1 MILSYDKLGVYMPK
15 VFGRDKIVELV
26 WRRLEDKSVVFVA
39 ERRVGK
45 TTVLDE
51 IKDKYDENC
60 IVIYSDLEK
69 ISSPIELVENLLN
82 STYEYQNK
90 RGKAFKLFEDAKG
103 LFQNIEQIG
112 KVKFSKEK
120 EKDWK
125 SLLQKTIHSI
135 CEQSEERVVFL
146 WDEIPYML
154 QKIHS
159 NEKKKES
166 LDNSAIEIM
175 DTLRALMGEI
185 DNLRFVYTGSIGLHH
200 VISEIAGDLASQ
212 PTNDMD
218 TIPLDPLTEK
228 YAREMTES
236 YLEKE
241 LVEYTD
247 SAIINVICNECDCV
261 PFYMEKVI
269 KKLSLLDEVTVD
281 ITKKEI
287 AKIIIDANNEL
298 EMEHF
303 RERLSKYYTGIVKD
317 TNGNEI
323 KKSSIAKELL
333 NFMAISDESKS
344 IDECHG
350 YLKSVYSLENRDLT
364 IKLLD
369 FLAKDYYIQKDLDNK
384 YSFCFTLI
392 RRWWIM
398 AEGLESRG
406 GQS

>member
-1 MILSYDKLGVYMPK
+1 MSI
-15 VFGRDKIVELV
+15 VFGRDKIVELI
-26 WRRLEDKSVVFVA
+26 WRRLEEKSIIFVA

-45 TTVLDE
+45 TTVLDV
-51 IKDKYDENC
+51 IKEKYDDNC

-69 ISSPIELVENLLN
+69 ISSPIELVENVLN

-112 KVKFSKEK
+112 KVKFSKK
-120 EKDWK
+120 REKDWK
-125 SLLQKTIHSI
+125 SLLQKAIHSI
-135 CEQSEERVVFL
+135 CDQSETRVVFL

-159 NEKKKES
+159 KEKKSNSTE
-166 LDNSAIEIM
+166 NSAIDII

-200 VISEIAGDLASQ
+200 VISEIAGDLPSQ
-212 PTNDMD
+212 PTNNMQ
-218 TIPLDPLTEK
+218 TIELKPLTK
-228 YAREMTES
+228 VYAKEMTEA

-241 LVEYTD
+241 MVEYSD
-247 SAIINVICNECDCV
+247 NDIVEIIYTECDRI
-261 PFYMEKVI
+261 PFYIENII
-269 KKLSLLDEVTVD
+269 KKLSLIEDEITVE
-281 ITKKEI
+281 IVKNEI

-303 RERLSKYYTGIVKD
+303 RDRLSKYYLGSTKD
-317 TNGNEI
+317 TNNHEI
-323 KKSSIAKELL
+323 KRADIAKELL
-333 NFMAISDESKS
+333 NFLAIADEPKS
-344 IDECHG
+344 IDECNM

-369 FLAKDYYIQKDLDNK
+369 FLAKDYYIAKDLDNK

-392 RRWWIM
+392 KRWWIM
-398 AEGLESRG
+398 AEGLEDKG
-406 GQS
+406 GMS

>member
-1 MILSYDKLGVYMPK
+1 
-15 VFGRDKIVELV
+15 VFGRDKIVELI
-26 WRRLEDKSVVFVA
+26 WRRLEEKSIIFVA

-45 TTVLDE
+45 TTVLDV
-51 IKDKYDENC
+51 IKEKYDDNC

-69 ISSPIELVENLLN
+69 ISSPIELVENVLN

-120 EKDWK
+120 EREWK
-125 SLLQKTIHSI
+125 SLLMKAIHSI
-135 CEQSEERVVFL
+135 CKQSNERVVFL

-159 NEKKKES
+159 NEKKSDTTE
-166 LDNSAIEIM
+166 NSAIDIM

-200 VISEIAGDLASQ
+200 VISEIAGDLPSQ
-212 PTNDMD
+212 PTNDMQ
-218 TIPLDPLTEK
+218 TIELKPLTEI
-228 YAREMTES
+228 YAKEMTES

-241 LVEYTD
+241 MVEYSD
-247 SAIINVICNECDCV
+247 NDIVEIIYTECDRI
-261 PFYMEKVI
+261 PFYIENII
-269 KKLSLLDEVTVD
+269 KKLSLIEDEITVE
-281 ITKKEI
+281 IVKNEI

-303 RERLSKYYTGIVKD
+303 RDRLSKYYLGSTKD
-317 TNGNEI
+317 TNNHEI
-323 KKSSIAKELL
+323 KRADIAKELL
-333 NFMAISDESKS
+333 NFLAIADEPKS
-344 IDECHG
+344 IDECNM

-369 FLAKDYYIQKDLDNK
+369 FLAKDYYIAKDASNK

-392 RRWWIM
+392 KRWWIM
-398 AEGLESRG
+398 AEGLEDKG
-406 GQS
+406 GMS

>member
-1 MILSYDKLGVYMPK
+1 MSV
-15 VFGRDKIVELV
+15 VFGRDKIVELI
-26 WRRLEDKSVVFVA
+26 WKRLEEKSIVFVA

-51 IKDKYDENC
+51 IKDKYDDSC

-69 ISSPIELVENLLN
+69 ISSPIELVENVLN
-82 STYEYQNK
+82 STYEYQSK

-103 LFQNIEQIG
+103 LFSNIDQIG
-112 KVKFSKEK
+112 KVKFSKER

-154 QKIHS
+154 QKINS
-159 NEKKKES
+159 NEKKKDITES
-166 LDNSAIEIM
+166 SAIEIM

-218 TIPLDPLTEK
+218 TIPLHPLTEK

-236 YLEKE
+236 YLKKE
-241 LVEYTD
+241 SVEYTD
-247 SAIINVICNECDCV
+247 SAIINVICNECDRV

-281 ITKKEI
+281 VTKEEI

-303 RERLSKYYTGIVKD
+303 RERLPKYYTGTVKD
-317 TNGNEI
+317 VKGNKI
-323 KKSSIAKELL
+323 KKADVAKELL
-333 NFMAISDESKS
+333 NFLAISDEPKS
-344 IDECHG
+344 IDGCDM
-350 YLKSVYSLENRDLT
+350 YLKSVYSIEKRDLT

-369 FLAKDYYIQKDLDNK
+369 FLAKDYYIAKDLENK
-384 YSFCFTLI
+384 YSFCFSLI

-398 AEGLESRG
+398 AEGLESQG
-406 GQS
+406 GMSHE

>member
-1 MILSYDKLGVYMPK
+1 MSI
-15 VFGRDKIVELV
+15 VFGRDKIVELI
-26 WRRLEDKSVVFVA
+26 WRRLEEKSIVFVA

-45 TTVLDE
+45 TTVLDV
-51 IKDKYDENC
+51 IKEKYDDNC

-69 ISSPIELVENLLN
+69 ISSPIELVENVLN

-112 KVKFSKEK
+112 KVKFSKER

-125 SLLQKTIHSI
+125 SLLQKAIHSI
-135 CEQSEERVVFL
+135 CDQSETRVVFL

-159 NEKKKES
+159 KEKKSNSTE
-166 LDNSAIEIM
+166 NSAIDIM
-175 DTLRALMGEI
+175 DTLRALMGKI

-200 VISEIAGDLASQ
+200 VISEIAGDLPSQ
-212 PTNDMD
+212 PTNNMQ
-218 TIPLDPLTEK
+218 TIELKPLIEE
-228 YAREMTES
+228 YAKEMTEAC
-236 YLEKE
+236 LEKE
-241 LVEYTD
+241 MVEYSD
-247 SAIINVICNECDCV
+247 NDIVEIIYTECDRI
-261 PFYMEKVI
+261 PFYIENII
-269 KKLSLLDEVTVD
+269 KKLSLIEDEITVE
-281 ITKKEI
+281 IVKNEI

-303 RERLSKYYTGIVKD
+303 RDRLSKYYLGSTKD
-317 TNGNEI
+317 TNNHEI
-323 KKSSIAKELL
+323 KRADIAKELL
-333 NFMAISDESKS
+333 NFLAIADEPKS
-344 IDECHG
+344 IDECNM

-369 FLAKDYYIQKDLDNK
+369 FLAKDYYIAKDLDNK

-392 RRWWIM
+392 KRWWIM
-398 AEGLESRG
+398 AEGLEDKG
-406 GQS
+406 GMS